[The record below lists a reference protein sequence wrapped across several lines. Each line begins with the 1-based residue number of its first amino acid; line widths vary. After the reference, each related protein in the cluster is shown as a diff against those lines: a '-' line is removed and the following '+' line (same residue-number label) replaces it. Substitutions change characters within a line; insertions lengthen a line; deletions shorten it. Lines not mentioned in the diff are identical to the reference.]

1 MLPVLAR
8 TRAALALR
16 CVGRTEVSE
25 ATAGSAETVD
35 PWQLLELARTVAD
48 EAARLAVERRPADL
62 GVADTKSSPTDV
74 VTEMDMAVEQLIRK
88 LILAQRP
95 DDAFLGEEG
104 GEDSGRSAVRWV
116 IDPIDGTVNY
126 LYDLPHWSV
135 SVGVEVDGVTVAGV
149 VAAPRLVEV
158 YTAVRGAGSWCNGT
172 PLRVRPATDLSGALV
187 ATGFGYRAERRE
199 RQGTIVGALLPQVR
213 DIRRAGSAALDL
225 CAVAVGRLDG
235 YYERGTHDWDRSAGA
250 LIATEAGAI
259 VEGFHGAAASEA
271 MVLAAPPGTFT
282 ALHDALIAL
291 GADASD
297 Y

>member
-1 MLPVLAR
+1 MSGA
-8 TRAALALR
+8 
-16 CVGRTEVSE
+16 EVS
-25 ATAGSAETVD
+25 GSAVGGADAAVD
-35 PWQLLELARTVAD
+35 PWQLLELARAVAD
-48 EAARLAVERRPADL
+48 EAARLVVERRPADL

-74 VTEMDMAVEQLIRK
+74 VTEMDTAAEQLIRK

-135 SVGVEVDGVTVAGV
+135 SVGVEVNGVTVAGV
-149 VAAPRLVEV
+149 VAAPRLTEV
-158 YTAVRGAGSWCNGT
+158 YTAVRGAGSWCNGAR
-172 PLRVRPATDLSGALV
+172 LKVRPETDLSGALV

-199 RQGTIVGALLPQVR
+199 RQGAIAGALLPRVR

-225 CAVAVGRLDG
+225 CAVAVGRVDG
-235 YYERGTHDWDRSAGA
+235 YYERGTHDWDRSAGT

-259 VEGFHGAAASEA
+259 VEGFRGEAAGEA

>member
-1 MLPVLAR
+1 MS
-8 TRAALALR
+8 
-16 CVGRTEVSE
+16 VGVD
-25 ATAGSAETVD
+25 VD
-35 PWQLLELARTVAD
+35 PWRLLELARTAAG
-48 EAARLAVERRPADL
+48 EAARLLIERRPADL
-62 GVADTKSSPTDV
+62 GVAETKSSPTDV
-74 VTEMDMAVEQLIRK
+74 VTEMDTAAEQLIRK
-88 LILAQRP
+88 VILEQRP

-104 GEDSGRSAVRWV
+104 GADSGRSTVRWV

-149 VAAPRLVEV
+149 VDAPRLGEV

-172 PLRVRPATDLSGALV
+172 RLRVRPSTDLAGALV
-187 ATGFGYRAERRE
+187 ATGFGYRAERRQ
-199 RQGTIVGALLPQVR
+199 RQGVIVGELLPRVR

-225 CAVAVGRLDG
+225 CAVAVGRVDG
-235 YYERGTHDWDRSAGA
+235 YYERGTHDWDRAAGT

-259 VEGFHGAAASEA
+259 VEGFHGQSASEA

-282 ALHDALIAL
+282 ALHDALVEL
-291 GADASD
+291 GADASG

>member
-1 MLPVLAR
+1 MPTGQINVTPNPWELLALAR
-8 TRAALALR
+8 TAA
-16 CVGRTEVSE
+16 S
-25 ATAGSAETVD
+25 
-35 PWQLLELARTVAD
+35 

-74 VTEMDMAVEQLIRK
+74 VTEMDTAAEALIRK
-88 LILAQRP
+88 LILEQRP

-104 GEDSGRSAVRWV
+104 GADSGHSTVRWV

-158 YTAVRGAGSWCNGT
+158 YTAVRGAGSWCNDVR
-172 PLRVRPATDLSGALV
+172 LRARPATELGSALV

-199 RQGTIVGALLPQVR
+199 RQGAIAGALLPRVR

-225 CAVAVGRLDG
+225 CAVAVGRVDG
-235 YYERGTHDWDRSAGA
+235 YYERGTHHWDRCAGT

-259 VEGFHGAAASEA
+259 VEGFHGAAASEEMA
-271 MVLAAPPGTFT
+271 IAAPQGTFV
-282 ALHDALIAL
+282 ALHDALVEL
-291 GADASD
+291 GADAAD

>member
-1 MLPVLAR
+1 MS
-8 TRAALALR
+8 
-16 CVGRTEVSE
+16 GTESSDIG
-25 ATAGSAETVD
+25 TSVD
-35 PWQLLELARTVAD
+35 PWQLLELARAAAD
-48 EAARLAVERRPADL
+48 EAARLVVERRPADL
-62 GVADTKSSPTDV
+62 GVAETKSSPTDV
-74 VTEMDMAVEQLIRK
+74 VTEMDTAAEQLIRK
-88 LILAQRP
+88 LILTQRP

-104 GEDSGRSAVRWV
+104 GADSGRSAVRWV

-135 SVGVEVDGVTVAGV
+135 SVGVEVNGVTVAGV
-149 VAAPRLVEV
+149 VAAPRLGEV
-158 YTAVRGAGSWCNGT
+158 YTAVRGAGSWCNGAR
-172 PLRVRPATDLSGALV
+172 LRVRPSTDLSGALV

-199 RQGTIVGALLPQVR
+199 RQGAIVGALLPRVR

-225 CAVAVGRLDG
+225 CAVAVGRVDG

-250 LIATEAGAI
+250 LIATEAGARI
-259 VEGFHGAAASEA
+259 EGFHGQPASEA

-282 ALHDALIAL
+282 VLHDALVAL

>member
-1 MLPVLAR
+1 M
-8 TRAALALR
+8 RAAAQPTPTE
-16 CVGRTEVSE
+16 RTDVSP
-25 ATAGSAETVD
+25 D
-35 PWQLLELARTVAD
+35 PWKLLELARAAAT

-74 VTEMDMAVEQLIRK
+74 VTEMDTAAEGLIRK

-104 GEDSGRSAVRWV
+104 GADSGRAEPGHGAVRWV

-149 VAAPRLVEV
+149 VAAPRLGEL
-158 YTAVRGAGSWCNGT
+158 YTAVRGAGAWCNDT
-172 PLRVRPATDLSGALV
+172 KLRVRPAADLGSALV

-199 RQGTIVGALLPQVR
+199 RQGAIAGALLPRVR
-213 DIRRAGSAALDL
+213 DIRRNGSAALDL
-225 CAVAVGRLDG
+225 CAVAAGRVDG
-235 YYERGTHDWDRSAGA
+235 YYERGTHHWDRCAGT

-259 VEGFHGAAASEA
+259 VEGFNGAESSEQ
-271 MVLAAPPGTFT
+271 MSIAAPPGTFA
-282 ALHDALIAL
+282 ALHGALVEL
-291 GADASD
+291 GADDD